1 MPLISFLWCY
11 TPPHLRGWG
20 GLDASAL
27 MLPVT
32 KQPNTNKHL
41 QKTKHCTLFQRAVQ
55 HHTAFLTLGC
65 RKCTKH

>member
-1 MPLISFLWCY
+1 VVLYAAAPAWV
-11 TPPHLRGWG
+11 G

-27 MLPVT
+27 VLIVA

-55 HHTAFLTLGC
+55 HHTAFLALGC
-65 RKCTKH
+65 RKCNKH